1 MSKLILFDF
10 ECTKCANVFEELVP
24 AEKLTHP
31 CECGAEA
38 VRFISGTHVDPK
50 MGLTND
56 FPTMARKWEKRTRQ
70 RAKIDNI
77 DGPNLWMH

>member
-10 ECTKCANVFEELVP
+10 ECRTCGDIFEDLVKSD
-24 AEKLTHP
+24 KLEVP
-31 CECGAEA
+31 CSCGGIA
-38 VRFISGTHVDPK
+38 VRTISGTHLDPA

-70 RAKIDNI
+70 RAKIDNV
-77 DGPNLWMH
+77 DGPNLWMY

>member
-10 ECTKCANVFEELVP
+10 ECPEGHVFEELIIP
-24 AEKLTHP
+24 DNTT
-31 CECGAEA
+31 CECPRCGATA
-38 VRFISGTHVDPK
+38 KRMISGTHLDPR

-56 FPTMARKWEKRTRQ
+56 FPTMARRWDKRTRQ

>member
-10 ECTKCANVFEELVP
+10 ACPKGHVFEDLVQPDAHEL
-24 AEKLTHP
+24 P
-31 CECGAEA
+31 CAVCGELAK
-38 VRFISGTHVDPK
+38 RQITGTHTDPR

-56 FPTMARKWEKRTRQ
+56 FPTAAAKWERKQRQ